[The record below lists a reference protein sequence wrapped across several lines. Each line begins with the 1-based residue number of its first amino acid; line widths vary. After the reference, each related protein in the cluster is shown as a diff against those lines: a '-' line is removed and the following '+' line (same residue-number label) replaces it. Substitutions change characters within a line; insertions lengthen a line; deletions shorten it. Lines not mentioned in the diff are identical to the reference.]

1 MSFQTCKTFIH
12 FLNEIKIF
20 MMKSK
25 IFLTLHRQQCKLNVP
40 KPITIARTSVKLMR
54 VLSSELSQDAAHT
67 CHPSAALIRRTLR
80 RERHAHRWPSG
91 WGEQCW
97 LDQQG
102 ERPITELWGAEKLGR
117 SDGSGMLIGDPLVE
131 GSSASST
138 DGEPWRAENSFLGMR
153 GTQLPMRSSRAEN
166 SLLRVRPITSS
177 GEWRT
182 HSSEWEGTP
191 PLRRERQAQPWAL
204 ESGELIPQNERELP
218 AQQGAACS

>member
-1 MSFQTCKTFIH
+1 MGQGSGAQGTSRGFNQLKKGHEAVRVTLPIRDF
-12 FLNEIKIF
+12 
-20 MMKSK
+20 SK
-25 IFLTLHRQQCKLNVP
+25 ERRTLMCGLTTEWIL
-40 KPITIARTSVKLMR
+40 
-54 VLSSELSQDAAHT
+54 E
-67 CHPSAALIRRTLR
+67 SAQSLACALIRRTFYALERRTTHSSEWEGTQTLR
-80 RERHAHRWPSG
+80 RERQAHRWPSG

-117 SDGSGMLIGDPLVE
+117 SEGSGMLIGDPPVE

-177 GEWRT
+177 GE
-182 HSSEWEGTP
+182 
-191 PLRRERQAQPWAL
+191 
-204 ESGELIPQNERELP
+204 
-218 AQQGAACS
+218 